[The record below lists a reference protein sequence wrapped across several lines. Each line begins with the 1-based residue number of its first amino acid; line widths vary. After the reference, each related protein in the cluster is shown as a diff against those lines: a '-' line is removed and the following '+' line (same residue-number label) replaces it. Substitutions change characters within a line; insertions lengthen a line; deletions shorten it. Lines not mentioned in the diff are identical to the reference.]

1 MLKAQLYMEDEMN
14 TILDRGIRAKQAVF
28 LDLIR
33 QDENPPRGKDAR
45 IVGADFEAGTVT
57 VEVTVPAEWVRENP
71 NV

>member
-1 MLKAQLYMEDEMN
+1 
-14 TILDRGIRAKQAVF
+14 VF

-33 QDENPPRGKDAR
+33 PEEDPPRGKEAR

>member
-1 MLKAQLYMEDEMN
+1 MG
-14 TILDRGIRAKQAVF
+14 TILERGIRARQPVF

-33 QDENPPRGKDAR
+33 PEEDPPRGKEAR